1 MPASCTGSCTAGL
14 RVDTG
19 LYKVVY
25 FAFGFEA
32 INSAADRQ
40 VVMERVLNWLKPLQP
55 SLYLPLVLAQPAAAG
70 TFWADRYQ
78 LRPGEC
84 TTLHWSV
91 ANVQA
96 VFLDDVPVTGQGT
109 RVVCPT
115 VATAYVLRVIRAS
128 VTVDYRLMI
137 TVVDGD

>member
-1 MPASCTGSCTAGL
+1 MPASCTGSCAAGL

-19 LYKVVY
+19 LYKVVH

-32 INSAADRQ
+32 INSATDRQ

-78 LRPGEC
+78 LGPGEC

-91 ANVQA
+91 TDAQA
-96 VFLDDVPVTGQGT
+96 VHLDGVGVPAQGS

-115 VATAYVLRVIRAS
+115 VTTAYVLRVIRAS
-128 VTVDYRLMI
+128 VTLDYRLMI

>member
-55 SLYLPLVLAQPAAAG
+55 SLYLPLVIAQLPAADS
-70 TFWADRYQ
+70 FWADRYQ

-91 ANVQA
+91 TNVRA
-96 VFLDDVPVTGQGT
+96 VYLNDMGVAAEGT
-109 RVVCPT
+109 RQVCPVQT
-115 VATAYVLRVIRAS
+115 TTYVLRAERESGTQV
-128 VTVDYRLMI
+128 YRLTI
-137 TVVDGD
+137 TVADGD